1 MQLLTSLW
9 HRLFDPQPAPPSLL
23 VAATAVAALVL
34 VATYGTWKVGRHVIT
49 IAHEGGH
56 ALAALVTGRRLSGIR
71 LHSDTSGLTVSRGR
85 PRGPGMVATMLAGYL
100 TPSLIGLVGAILLT
114 TRHITLMLWVALVL
128 LPLMLVMIRNAFGVV
143 SVVVTGAV
151 VFVVSWYASPTVQA
165 GFAYLSVWFLLAGGV
180 RPITELQ
187 RMRRRHQLP
196 DSDADQLARLTRV
209 PGIFWVGLFAVVTVA
224 CAFLGTWLLLRNLDL
239 HLHLPTAV
247 H

>member
-9 HRLFDPQPAPPSLL
+9 HRLLDPQPAPPPLL

-34 VATYGTWKVGRHVIT
+34 VLTYQSWKVGRHVIT

-56 ALAALVTGRRLSGIR
+56 ALAALLTGRRLAGIR
-71 LHSDTSGLTVSRGR
+71 LHSDTSGLTVSAGR
-85 PRGPGMVATMLAGYL
+85 PRGPGMIATMLAGYL
-100 TPSLIGLVGAILLT
+100 TPSLIGLLGAFLLT
-114 TRHITLMLWVALVL
+114 TRHITLMLWMALVL
-128 LPLMLVMIRNAFGVV
+128 LPAMLVMIRNVFGVV

-180 RPITELQ
+180 RPIAELQ
-187 RMRRRHQLP
+187 RMRRRRMLP

-209 PGIFWVGLFAVVTVA
+209 PGIFWVGLFAIVTVA
-224 CAFLGTWLLLRNLDL
+224 AAFLGTWLLVRNLQVDVR
-239 HLHLPTAV
+239 LPNRPR
-247 H
+247 